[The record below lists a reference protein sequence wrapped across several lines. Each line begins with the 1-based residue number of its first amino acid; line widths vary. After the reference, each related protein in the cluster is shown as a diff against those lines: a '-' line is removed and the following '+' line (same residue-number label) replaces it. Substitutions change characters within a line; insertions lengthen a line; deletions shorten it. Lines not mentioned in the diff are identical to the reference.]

1 MTQLTRR
8 FVLPLLFPALS
19 PMLLSRAAFASDSGT
34 PEEAKAMAMRAA
46 ELLKTAGPDTAFAEF
61 NTGAAFHDRD
71 LYVMVYDP
79 SGKCVSHGAN
89 PALIGKALIDLK
101 DTDGKFIIKDLV
113 AVEDTGW
120 VDYKWPRPTTKKI
133 EPKTTYVC
141 TGRRLSHRCRRLQI
155 MPPNRTKR
163 ISRARIA
170 TCRGGAH
177 RPLSG
182 WPG

>member
-8 FVLPLLFPALS
+8 FVCSLPVLLAVLLPA
-19 PMLLSRAAFASDSGT
+19 AAFAEDSGT
-34 PEEAKAMAMRAA
+34 PEEAKAMAVRAA
-46 ELLKTAGPDTAFAEF
+46 ELLKSAGPDKAFPEF

-79 SGKCVSHGAN
+79 TGKCVSHGAN
-89 PALIGKALIDLK
+89 PVLIGKALIDLK

-133 EPKTTYVC
+133 EPKTTYVVRV
-141 TGRRLSHRCRRLQI
+141 GDY
-155 MPPNRTKR
+155 R
-163 ISRARIA
+163 I
-170 TCRGGAH
+170 GVGAYK
-177 RPLSG
+177 
-182 WPG
+182 